1 MPPITPTLQVNPTTM
16 VNNWSSGL
24 QSPTNQQKLVNKY
37 NNPKVAFNANPQ
49 QSQQAYANGVT
60 RAIAANKYASGMAN
74 ADLNQASANMTQYG
88 GANWSAAGTSKKY
101 KYAAV
106 APALANAINSVMQTV
121 SAMPKGRGANNQ
133 ARMLAWYNGMSA
145 FYGKIKS

>member
-1 MPPITPTLQVNPTTM
+1 MPPITPTLQVNPTNMT
-16 VNNWSSGL
+16 NNWSAGL
-24 QSPTNQQKLVNKY
+24 QNPTNQQKLVNKY

-49 QSQQAYANGVT
+49 QSQQAWQVGVT
-60 RAIAANKYASGMAN
+60 RAIAANKYATGMAA

-88 GANWSAAGTSKKY
+88 GANWSQAGSSKKY

-106 APALANAINSVMQTV
+106 APALASAINSVMATV
-121 SAMPKGRGANNQ
+121 AAMPKGRGANNQ
-133 ARMLAWYNGMSA
+133 ARMNAWFNGMSA